1 MVSGKNK
8 IGIIGLGAMGRE
20 IALKLLAASYE
31 VTVWN
36 RSPEPVDE
44 LVNAGATAV
53 DDPQQVFTSEIV
65 LTTLFGDDAIRAVLL
80 ENEAIIGA
88 TADTAHVCMST
99 VSVQL
104 SEELTR
110 RHDRAG
116 VAYVSAPMFGRPEAA
131 KTGQLNIL
139 LAGTREAANKA
150 EPVLNVLGKVWQMGM
165 EPSHAHLA
173 KIAGNA
179 MIISAWETMAEVATV
194 LNGHGADAGQ
204 FMSIMG
210 ETLFSSPIYQ
220 SYGPAIAAGDGLDA
234 AALPIA
240 VKDNRLMGQAAESAQ
255 VPAPLTELIQG
266 LLRDASS
273 ATNDER

>member
-1 MVSGKNK
+1 MISGKRT
-8 IGIIGLGAMGRE
+8 IGVIGLGAMGRE
-20 IALKLLAASYE
+20 IALNLLAASYE

-36 RSPEPVDE
+36 RSPESVDE
-44 LVNAGATAV
+44 LVNAGATAAE
-53 DDPQQVFTSEIV
+53 DPQQAFASEIV
-65 LTTLFGDDAIRAVLL
+65 LTTLFGDEAIRSVLL
-80 ENEAIIGA
+80 ENEQLIGA
-88 TADTAHVCMST
+88 TADTVHVCMST

-104 SEELTR
+104 SKELTR

-116 VAYVSAPMFGRPEAA
+116 VGYVSAPMFGRPEAA

-139 LAGTREAANKA
+139 LAGPREAANKA
-150 EPVLNVLGKVWQMGM
+150 EPVLSVLGKVWQMGM

-173 KIAGNA
+173 KITGNA
-179 MIISAWETMAEVATV
+179 MIIGAWETMAEVAAV
-194 LNGHGADAGQ
+194 LNGHGADAEQ

-220 SYGPAIAAGDGLDA
+220 SYGPAIATGDGLDA

-240 VKDNRLMGQAAESAQ
+240 LKDNRLMGEAAEIAQ

-266 LLRDASS
+266 LLREASS
-273 ATNDER
+273 ANNDKR

>member
-1 MVSGKNK
+1 MVSGKSK

-20 IALKLLAASYE
+20 IALKLLAASCE

-44 LVNAGATAV
+44 LVNAGAIAA
-53 DDPQQVFTSEIV
+53 DDPQQVFASEIV
-65 LTTLFGDDAIRAVLL
+65 LTTLFGDDAIRSVLL
-80 ENEAIIGA
+80 ENERLIGA
-88 TADTAHVCMST
+88 AADTVHVCMST

-104 SEELTR
+104 SEELTC
-110 RHDRAG
+110 RHQKAG

-139 LAGTREAANKA
+139 LAGPQEATNKV
-150 EPVLNVLGKVWQMGM
+150 EPVLNVLGKAWQLGT

-179 MIISAWETMAEVATV
+179 MIIGAWETMAEVAAV
-194 LNGHGADAGQ
+194 LNGHGADAEQ

-210 ETLFSSPIYQ
+210 KTLFSAPIYQ
-220 SYGPAIAAGDGLDA
+220 AYGPAIAAGDGLDA

-240 VKDNRLMGQAAESAQ
+240 VKDNRLMGEAAEIAQ

-266 LLRDASS
+266 LLREASG
-273 ATNDER
+273 ANNDER